1 MFNTYVWE
9 WTNHKVSIRTF
20 LGLEEAIKK
29 AQSYFPNDEFGKTF
43 ISTNS
48 PQIIPDPEVVPAV
61 PAVVEA
67 PVVSEVPEVP
77 AVVEAPVVSEV
88 PQVPV
93 VEAPVVS
100 EVPEVLAVEA
110 PVVSAVPEVPV
121 VPVVEAP
128 VVPEVPAEVSTIA
141 HLPVE

>member
-29 AQSYFPNDEFGKTF
+29 AQSYFPNDEFAKTF

-48 PQIIPDPEVVPAV
+48 PQIIPDPVVPEV

-88 PQVPV
+88 P
-93 VEAPVVS
+93 
-100 EVPEVLAVEA
+100 EVPAVEA
-110 PVVSAVPEVPV
+110 PIVSD
-121 VPVVEAP
+121 
-128 VVPEVPAEVSTIA
+128 EVSTIA